1 MKKAFENHLQY
12 LILASLL
19 FYRVKKLVEIPLEL
33 FFNVVAEMLVNF
45 ESVCFIRSNG
55 FGKEFCKLGKLRWK

>member
-19 FYRVKKLVEIPLEL
+19 FYRVKKLIEIPLEL
-33 FFNVVAEMLVNF
+33 FLNVVAEMLVNLELF
-45 ESVCFIRSNG
+45 LFYP
-55 FGKEFCKLGKLRWK
+55 

>member
-19 FYRVKKLVEIPLEL
+19 FYRVKKLIEIPLEL
-33 FFNVVAEMLVNF
+33 FLNVVAETLVNF
-45 ESVCFIRSNG
+45 EFL
-55 FGKEFCKLGKLRWK
+55 FYP